1 MYKYGHVWAQRGW
14 YAWCL
19 FVLWSAHPWP
29 PGTLAASPSAGCG
42 ECVLSDL
49 LFTKEAAR
57 EARWSHL
64 HPSRLSNLLEL
75 TNSSVRKQHKPV
87 HDPDLALPV
96 CWCNF
101 LLGRRAIDPRFLKIY
116 PYHVEKFKTTVTSL
130 IMHALHNQHV
140 SLKSWFLKLG
150 TVAQWLTF
158 ILFCPFGAKFLRS
171 LVMFV
176 AAIKWLSFYFLVTP
190 HGYSARVRGTV
201 SRRQLYKW
209 HT

>member
-1 MYKYGHVWAQRGW
+1 
-14 YAWCL
+14 
-19 FVLWSAHPWP
+19 
-29 PGTLAASPSAGCG
+29 
-42 ECVLSDL
+42 
-49 LFTKEAAR
+49 
-57 EARWSHL
+57 
-64 HPSRLSNLLEL
+64 
-75 TNSSVRKQHKPV
+75 
-87 HDPDLALPV
+87 
-96 CWCNF
+96 
-101 LLGRRAIDPRFLKIY
+101 
-116 PYHVEKFKTTVTSL
+116 
-130 IMHALHNQHV
+130 MHALHNQHV

-201 SRRQLYKW
+201 SRRQLYKC